1 LQWNAGVQIYDR
13 CDFRRFQETGF
24 MTDVIFLAASFAF
37 FIVAVLY
44 VYGCDSLKGGSD
56 HA

>member
-1 LQWNAGVQIYDR
+1 
-13 CDFRRFQETGF
+13 

-37 FIVAVLY
+37 FIVAILY
-44 VYGCDSLKGGSD
+44 VYGCDSLKGGND